1 MEHSIG
7 DNSLL
12 TEVEQAR
19 LRLSR
24 STNAKKK
31 SQFGQFLTPERTAAF
46 MAGLFPPGDGIC
58 NLLDAGAGIGSLS
71 AAFLERW
78 RSGGFRFS
86 RVQLDTFEIDCS
98 LHEELMR
105 TFGKYRG
112 DAFSVTIHGDDFVLA
127 AADALS
133 FGLFSKPLP
142 QYSHAIL
149 NPPYKKINSDS
160 AHRLAL
166 RHVGIETVNLYSAFV
181 ALSVAL
187 VAPGGHIVAIVPRS
201 FCNGPYY
208 RPFRD
213 FILQRA
219 AIRHLHLFE
228 SRNKAFKDDAVLQ
241 ENIIIHLE
249 RNGEQG
255 QVIVSTS
262 TDDTFSD
269 LISNQ
274 HSFERIIFPEDSG
287 RFIHVPTS
295 PERSTIELSP
305 AIRFMLGD
313 LGIKVSTGPVVDF
326 RLKEHFRDMP
336 GPGTVPLLYPAHFV
350 NGKTTWPIKDMKKP
364 NAIDRNSDTEKWLY
378 PSGYYCVV
386 RRFSSKEEI
395 RRVVASVVEPS
406 VLGNISAVGFENHL
420 NVFHFE
426 RNGLPPALA
435 YGLAVFL
442 NTTAVDE
449 AFRRFNGHTQVNVTD
464 LKLMKYPGRDVL
476 IHLGEWA
483 MQQET
488 LTQSQIDEVFRKV
501 AT

>member
-133 FGLFSKPLP
+133 FGLFSNPLP

-181 ALSVAL
+181 ALSVGL
-187 VAPGGHIVAIVPRS
+187 VAPGGHIVAIIPRS

-313 LGIKVSTGPVVDF
+313 LGIKV
-326 RLKEHFRDMP
+326 
-336 GPGTVPLLYPAHFV
+336 
-350 NGKTTWPIKDMKKP
+350 
-364 NAIDRNSDTEKWLY
+364 
-378 PSGYYCVV
+378 
-386 RRFSSKEEI
+386 
-395 RRVVASVVEPS
+395 
-406 VLGNISAVGFENHL
+406 
-420 NVFHFE
+420 
-426 RNGLPPALA
+426 
-435 YGLAVFL
+435 
-442 NTTAVDE
+442 
-449 AFRRFNGHTQVNVTD
+449 
-464 LKLMKYPGRDVL
+464 
-476 IHLGEWA
+476 
-483 MQQET
+483 
-488 LTQSQIDEVFRKV
+488 
-501 AT
+501 